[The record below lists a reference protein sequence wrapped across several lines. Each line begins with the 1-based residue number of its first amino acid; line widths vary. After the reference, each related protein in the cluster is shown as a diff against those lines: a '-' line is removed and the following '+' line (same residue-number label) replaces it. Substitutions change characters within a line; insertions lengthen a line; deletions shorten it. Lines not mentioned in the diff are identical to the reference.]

1 MKFEKFDFTSIHKLL
16 LDRKV
21 SCLQIIEYY
30 LEKVNECKNLN
41 AFISV
46 LRDSAYAT
54 AKSVDQKLDQS
65 NPGKLTAMVVAIKD
79 NINIKN
85 EKTTCASKILSNFIS
100 PYDATVIQHLKRA
113 DAIVIGKTNMDEFA
127 MGSSNENSSF
137 APVKNPFDETK
148 VPGGSSGGSA
158 VTVAA
163 SMASS
168 ALGSDTGGSIRQP
181 AAFCGVVGLKPT
193 YGRVSRFGLVA
204 FASSLDQIGPIAR
217 NVKDCALLLETIAGF
232 DPKDSTSV
240 DLAVP
245 AFTQNLE
252 HHNRAIRIGLP
263 DEYFSDGL
271 EPEIKSKIFD
281 SIELLKKH
289 GATLIPISL
298 PHTEYSISAYYIL
311 SAAEASS
318 NLARYDGV
326 LYGYRKDVTNDLE
339 EMYLKTRSE
348 GFGDEVKRRIMLG
361 TNVLSAGYYKK
372 FYQQAQKTRMYI
384 KKDFDDAFKGCDCI
398 ITPTTP
404 TTAFKLGE
412 KINDPL
418 KMYLSDIYT
427 VSANL
432 AGIPALSMPCGYDSD
447 GMPIGLQIMAKH
459 FDEQTIFNVAYDLEQ
474 LINLVK

>member
-1 MKFEKFDFTSIHKLL
+1 MNFKKLNFTSIYKRL

-21 SCLQIIEYY
+21 SCLEIVEYY
-30 LEKVNECKNLN
+30 LEKVNEGTNLN

-46 LRDSAYAT
+46 LGDSALAT
-54 AKSVDQKLDQS
+54 AQTIDQKFKRS
-65 NPGKLTAMVVAIKD
+65 NVGKLAGMVVAVKD

-100 PYDATVIQHLKRA
+100 PYDATVIHRLKLA

-127 MGSSNENSSF
+127 MGSSNENSYFS
-137 APVKNPFDETK
+137 PVKNPYDEIR
-148 VPGGSSGGSA
+148 VSGGSSGGSA
-158 VTVAA
+158 AAVAA
-163 SMASS
+163 SMALT

-204 FASSLDQIGPIAR
+204 FASSFDQIGPIAR

-232 DPKDSTSV
+232 DPKDSTSAH
-240 DLAVP
+240 LPVP
-245 AFTQNLE
+245 AFTQKLTR
-252 HHNRAIRIGLP
+252 HNKKIKIGLP

-271 EPEIKSKIFD
+271 DAEIRSQILD
-281 SIELLKKH
+281 SVEFLKKL
-289 GATLIPISL
+289 GATIIPVSL
-298 PHTEYSISAYYIL
+298 PHTKYSISTYYIL
-311 SAAEASS
+311 AAAEASS

-326 LYGYRKDVTNDLE
+326 LYGYRQDLTNDLE
-339 EMYLKTRSE
+339 EMYLKSRTE

-361 TNVLSAGYYKK
+361 TYVLSAGYYKK
-372 FYQQAQKTRMYI
+372 YYQQAQKVRTYI
-384 KKDFDDAFKGCDCI
+384 KKDFDEVFKMCDCI

-418 KMYLSDIYT
+418 RMYLSDIYT

-432 AGIPALSMPCGYDSD
+432 TGIPALSMPCGYDSN

-459 FDEQTIFNVAYDLEQ
+459 FDEQTIFNVAYDLE
-474 LINLVK
+474 